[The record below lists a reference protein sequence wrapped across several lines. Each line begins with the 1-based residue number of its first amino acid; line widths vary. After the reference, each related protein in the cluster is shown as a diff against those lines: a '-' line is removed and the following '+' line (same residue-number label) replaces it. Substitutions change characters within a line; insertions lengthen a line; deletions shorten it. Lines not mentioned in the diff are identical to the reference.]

1 MHVHSMRFLWFSAAV
16 LAGAA
21 LFAERVPKAVNAA
34 DQVPTSRETS
44 TPVTTITGAASE
56 IVRGADS
63 HFYVN
68 AQVNGATIRMLID
81 TGASI
86 VALTRADALAAGI
99 AAGPGEFSAEGVG
112 VGGTVRLK
120 PVTIDRLAVGSLAAN
135 AVPAVVVEDTL
146 PVSLLGQSYLSR
158 LTSVE
163 IKGDRLVLR

>member
-1 MHVHSMRFLWFSAAV
+1 MRFFWFTAAI

-21 LFAERVPKAVNAA
+21 LFADRVPQPGTAA
-34 DQVPTSRETS
+34 DPAPARRQASPPAAIV
-44 TPVTTITGAASE
+44 TGAASE
-56 IVRGADS
+56 IVRSADS
-63 HFYVN
+63 QFYVD

-99 AAGPGEFSAEGVG
+99 GAGPGEFSAEGVG
-112 VGGTVRLK
+112 VGGTVKLK
-120 PVTIDRLAVGSLAAN
+120 PVTIDRLAVGDLAAN
-135 AVPAVVVEDTL
+135 AVPAVVVEDAL

-158 LTSVE
+158 LASVE